1 MDDPYDALTEKE
13 KQALR
18 LMVRGHDA
26 KSMARELSLSVH
38 TINERLRV
46 ARRKLGVTSSREAAR
61 LLLETERSS
70 PENLVNAK
78 FGDAHRAK
86 RSEPGSIAQFTRKRV
101 LVIGG
106 LFTMLA
112 LSLIAILAVTH
123 PGAERPIGDPATAIE
138 TVQLDAF
145 ESTASAWLALVDAFD
160 WDGSFAA
167 AGRSFRDP
175 NTVAMWRD
183 ASLQARVPL
192 GAVIERKV
200 QTVELTESAEKDGSG
215 TDRVVVRFATRF
227 ENRSDAIETVTL
239 EQEYGEWKV
248 VGYMID

>member
-1 MDDPYDALTEKE
+1 
-13 KQALR
+13 
-18 LMVRGHDA
+18 
-26 KSMARELSLSVH
+26 
-38 TINERLRV
+38 
-46 ARRKLGVTSSREAAR
+46 
-61 LLLETERSS
+61 
-70 PENLVNAK
+70 
-78 FGDAHRAK
+78 
-86 RSEPGSIAQFTRKRV
+86 
-101 LVIGG
+101 
-106 LFTMLA
+106 MLA
-112 LSLIAILAVTH
+112 LSLIAVFAVTH
-123 PGAERPIGDPATAIE
+123 PGAERPVGDPATAIE

-145 ESTASAWLALVDAFD
+145 KSTASAWLVLVDAFD

-192 GAVIERKV
+192 GTVIERRV
-200 QTVELTESAEKDGSG
+200 QTVELTEAAEKDGSG